1 MTTSPARID
10 ELKRQLAQ
18 LDGLIAAGTLT
29 GDTARSERE
38 RLEREILGAVLGR
51 RADATEAN
59 APAAPRPSRGLIAV
73 IAAFVLLF
81 GAAGY
86 AWRGNPEGWRAG
98 PGDGQR
104 PPDPAQIEAMVTKL
118 ADRMK
123 SRPDDVDG
131 WNMLARS
138 YSALGRYADALPAYK
153 HVLDL
158 RSDDAQAMADYADAL
173 AMAHDR
179 NLEGEPESY
188 VMKALKADPKNVK
201 ALALAG
207 TIAFNRAQY
216 PQAVDY
222 LQRAVQASDPASDFV
237 RELQA
242 ALDEARKRAGMPAL
256 PPAAGAAAPAGAVA
270 AAAAPAEAAS
280 AAISGELSLSPAL
293 KAQAAPDD
301 TVFVFAR
308 AVQGPKMPLAILRLQ
323 VKDLPAKFRLD
334 DSLSMS
340 PAARLSS
347 AAEVIVGARVSKTG
361 NAMPQPGDLQALSA
375 PVKVGTSGVQLEIS
389 DTVR

>member
-1 MTTSPARID
+1 MTNSPARID

-18 LDGLIAAGTLT
+18 LDGLIASGTLT
-29 GDTARSERE
+29 GDAARSERE
-38 RLEREILGAVLGR
+38 RLEREILGEVLGR
-51 RADATEAN
+51 RAEAA
-59 APAAPRPSRGLIAV
+59 APSASSVTAPRPSRGLVAAIV
-73 IAAFVLLF
+73 AFVLLF

-86 AWRGNPEGWRAG
+86 AWRGNPDGWHAG

-104 PPDPAQIEAMVTKL
+104 APDPAQIEAMVTKL

-123 SRPDDVDG
+123 GRPDDVDG
-131 WNMLARS
+131 WSMLARS

-158 RSDDAQAMADYADAL
+158 RPDDAQAMADYADAL
-173 AMAHDR
+173 AMANNR
-179 NLEGEPESY
+179 NLEGEPETY
-188 VMKALKADPKNVK
+188 VMKALKVDPKNVK

-216 PQAVDY
+216 PQAVSY
-222 LQRAVQASDPASDFV
+222 LERAVQASDPASDFV

-256 PPAAGAAAPAGAVA
+256 PPTAGATAPGAAAATPAD
-270 AAAAPAEAAS
+270 AAS

-334 DSLSMS
+334 DSLAMS

-361 NAMPQPGDLQALSA
+361 NAMPQPGDLQVLSA
-375 PVKVGTSGVQLEIS
+375 PVKVGTSGLRLEIN